1 MLTRLV
7 RDLVKK
13 GKDVKL
19 QVAVADLS
27 QCRKDITVEVPVE
40 DVKAA
45 FEKTYDVYA
54 RHVKAPGFRP
64 GRVPREIIKQ
74 RFAKEAR
81 DEVLQSLVPQ
91 ALQLAITE
99 HMLRVIGDPQIDD
112 ISISEGEPM
121 RFRVTLEVLPE
132 FELKEYKGLK
142 LTKRVAAVTDHD
154 VEHTLDHLRQSAS
167 EFVPV
172 EDRPSRDGDFVSVNL
187 VGKYI
192 EPPEEEDLKSD
203 DVQIEIGVDN
213 VQPEFSE
220 NLRGVKTG
228 DVREFRV
235 KYPEDFSAKGLAG
248 KTLDFTAAV
257 VAVHEKEAPELDD
270 EFARDFGDY
279 ESLEQL
285 RDRVRENLTASAEA
299 RAEAD
304 LREEAARRVI
314 EDYDFEVPSALVEPQ
329 TAERAREFAYV
340 LMRNGVPPQTI
351 KEIDWEERMN
361 EFRPLAARDV
371 RMALVFARIGEA
383 ENVDVSQWEVEA
395 EIERMARMSGEPT
408 EQLKARLTKDDSL
421 SSIENRLRHQR
432 ALEAVIK
439 RAEITVEEFN
449 EDRNENQAQSP
460 DQTETEGEV
469 PNESKSQ
476 AL

>member
-1 MLTRLV
+1 M
-7 RDLVKK
+7 
-13 GKDVKL
+13 KL
-19 QVAVADLS
+19 QVTVADLS
-27 QCRKDITVEVPVE
+27 QCRKDLTVEVPVE
-40 DVKAA
+40 EVKAA
-45 FEKTYDVYA
+45 FEKTYGVYA

-81 DEVLQSLVPQ
+81 DEVIKSLVPQ
-91 ALQLAITE
+91 ALQLAISD
-99 HMLRVIGDPQIDD
+99 HGLRVIGDPQIGNL
-112 ISISEGEPM
+112 SISEGEPM
-121 RFRVTLEVLPE
+121 RFRATLEVLPE
-132 FELKEYKGLK
+132 FELKEYRGLK
-142 LTKRVAAVTDHD
+142 LTKRVALVTDHE
-154 VEHTLDHLRQSAS
+154 VEHTLEHLRQSAS
-167 EFVPV
+167 EFIPV

-203 DVQIEIGVDN
+203 DVQIEIGVNN

-220 NLRGVKTG
+220 NLRGVKAG

-235 KYPEDFSAKGLAG
+235 KYPESFSTEGLAG
-248 KTLDFTAAV
+248 KTLDFTATV
-257 VAVHEKEAPELDD
+257 VAVREKEAPELDD

-279 ESLEQL
+279 ESLQQL
-285 RDRVRENLTASAEA
+285 RDRIRENLTASAEA

-304 LREEAARRVI
+304 LREEAVKRI
-314 EDYDFEVPSALVEPQ
+314 LEDYDFEVPSTLVAPQ
-329 TAERAREFAYV
+329 ATERAREFAYI

-351 KEIDWEERMN
+351 REIDWEERMR

-383 ENVDVSQWEVEA
+383 EKVEVSGWEVEA
-395 EIERMARMSGEPT
+395 EIERMAKMSGEPAD
-408 EQLKARLTKDDSL
+408 QLKARLTKDDSL

-439 RAEITVEEFN
+439 HAEIMVEEFN
-449 EDRNENQAQSP
+449 EDQSEHQTQSP
-460 DQTETEGEV
+460 GQTESEGEV
-469 PNESKSQ
+469 RSESKSQ
-476 AL
+476 SL